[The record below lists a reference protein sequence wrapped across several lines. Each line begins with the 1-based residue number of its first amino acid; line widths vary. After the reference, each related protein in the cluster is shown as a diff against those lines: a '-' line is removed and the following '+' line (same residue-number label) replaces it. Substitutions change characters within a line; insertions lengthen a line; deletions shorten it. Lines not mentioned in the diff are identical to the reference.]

1 MSSVFLSHNS
11 IDKPFVRTLAERL
24 SNDGILVWLDEAEI
38 NIGDSLI
45 ERISS
50 GIEEMDFVAAII
62 SQNSITSPWVQKEI
76 SLAMNKE
83 IKGKKVAVLPIL
95 IDNSK
100 LPASIADKLY
110 ADFTDPT
117 KFDDSYQNLIRA
129 IKNHRLKNKP
139 AEPKEAKTDKPIQKT
154 ILEEFNDITI
164 VGADKQRTQISRPG
178 TKLYNVYLELSEQ
191 PPRKWIE
198 LFNSERDFPRHSMW
212 RNARINDKYIII
224 ECPLNE
230 LEQYH
235 LKDLKED
242 VMKSNSKYRG
252 ILFQEMQS
260 AARLAQEIK
269 KQKEEKD
276 NYLDNLSL

>member
-11 IDKPFVRTLAERL
+11 IDRPFVRMLAERL

-139 AEPKEAKTDKPIQKT
+139 VEPKEAKTDKPIQKT
-154 ILEEFNDITI
+154 ILEAFNDITI

-191 PPRKWIE
+191 PSRKWIE

-235 LKDLKED
+235 LRDLKED

-276 NYLDNLSL
+276 SYLDNLSL